1 VEVDAYDA
9 SGASGNGG
17 FPYSS
22 GPLATQT
29 LTFDPTTGALSSGSP
44 LSIAVPNGQT
54 MSLDLGNMTQLAAA
68 FNVTG
73 ATANGNAPSGVSGV
87 SVGANG
93 ALTFNYA
100 NGTSTTAYDIPLAN
114 VASPDNL
121 TSVNGDAFLPNSESG
136 PVYLGTAGG
145 AGFGSIESSSLESST
160 VDLATELTE
169 MIQAQSAYEAN
180 SKVFQTGADILDVL
194 NGLKPWAECDWKPSM
209 SLSAAFNVISSS
221 FAVNSAQTALVS
233 NNIANANTPG
243 YSREIA
249 NVVTNSYGG
258 ADVASVTREANA
270 ALLEQVSNSTS
281 QAATQQAISDGLS
294 TLAQTVDDSASASS
308 TSGANQNGASP
319 SAMLANLQTALST
332 YGASPTSSSAA
343 QAVVSAASALASS
356 LNGGSATVAQ
366 VHERADQNMATSVGK
381 INSLLS
387 QFTTA
392 NNAVVTGLQTGA
404 NVASAED
411 ARDSIVTQLSQQIG
425 VSTVTAANG
434 SESIYTDSGVALFQ
448 DTPRLVSFTPTP
460 TLVDGASGAPV
471 TIEGVP
477 ITGVNSPMPIQS
489 GTLAGYAAL
498 RDTLA
503 PEYQAQLDQ
512 IAGGLINAFAES
524 DQSATPTLPSLPGL
538 FATAGAT
545 SLPSMSATT
554 GLAAA
559 IEVNPNVDPSQ
570 GGNPNLL
577 RDGGI
582 SDPGNP
588 AYTYN
593 PAGSASFTGRIQELA
608 GQISASQSFDPSAGL
623 GSSSSLADYANA
635 SVSWL
640 QSENQQ
646 ASNAS
651 SYQSALATQATGALS
666 NATGVNSTPR

>member
-1 VEVDAYDA
+1 
-9 SGASGNGG
+9 
-17 FPYSS
+17 
-22 GPLATQT
+22 
-29 LTFDPTTGALSSGSP
+29 
-44 LSIAVPNGQT
+44 
-54 MSLDLGNMTQLAAA
+54 
-68 FNVTG
+68 
-73 ATANGNAPSGVSGV
+73 
-87 SVGANG
+87 
-93 ALTFNYA
+93 
-100 NGTSTTAYDIPLAN
+100 
-114 VASPDNL
+114 
-121 TSVNGDAFLPNSESG
+121 
-136 PVYLGTAGG
+136 
-145 AGFGSIESSSLESST
+145 
-160 VDLATELTE
+160 
-169 MIQAQSAYEAN
+169 
-180 SKVFQTGADILDVL
+180 
-194 NGLKPWAECDWKPSM
+194 M

-221 FAVNSAQTALVS
+221 FAVNSAQTAVVS

-270 ALLEQVSNSTS
+270 ALLEQVSSSTS

-294 TLAQTVDDSASASS
+294 TLAQTVDDSSSASS

-319 SAMLANLQTALST
+319 SAMLANLQSALTT
-332 YGASPTSSSAA
+332 YEDSPTSSSAA
-343 QAVVSAASALASS
+343 EAAVSAASDLASS
-356 LNGGSATVAQ
+356 LNSGSATVAQ
-366 VHERADQNMATSVGK
+366 VREQADQNMASSVGA

-387 QFTTA
+387 QFA
-392 NNAVVTGLQTGA
+392 ASNNAVVNELQTGA
-404 NVASAED
+404 NVAGAED
-411 ARDSIVTQLSQQIG
+411 TRDSIVTQLAQQIG

-448 DTPRLVSFTPTP
+448 DTPRVVAFTATP

-471 TIEGVP
+471 TVDGVP
-477 ITGVNSPMPIQS
+477 ITGANSPMPIQS
-489 GTLAGYAAL
+489 GALAGYAAL

-512 IAGGLINAFAES
+512 TAGGLINAFAES

-538 FATAGAT
+538 FTASGAT

-559 IEVNPNVDPSQ
+559 IEINPNVDPSQ

-593 PAGSASFTGRIQELA
+593 TTGSASYSGRIQELID
-608 GQISASQSFDPSAGL
+608 GISATQSFDPSAGL
-623 GSSSSLADYANA
+623 GSSSNLADYANA

-640 QSENQQ
+640 QGQNQQ
-646 ASNAS
+646 ASDSS
-651 SYQSALATQATGALS
+651 SYQNALAAQATSALS
-666 NATGVNSTPR
+666 NATGVNLDAEMTNMLNLENSYASSAKLLTTVTSMFSALLDAA